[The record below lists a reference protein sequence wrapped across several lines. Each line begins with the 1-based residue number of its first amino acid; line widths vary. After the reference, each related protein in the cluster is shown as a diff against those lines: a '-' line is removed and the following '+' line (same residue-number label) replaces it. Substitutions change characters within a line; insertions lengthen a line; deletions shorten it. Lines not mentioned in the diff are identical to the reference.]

1 MGTRPR
7 IPRCP
12 RNPPPGCGDFAL
24 RECCKLKTILILGTL
39 LLSAVAFAADANGK
53 WKATVEGR
61 DGPIEVEYNFKV
73 EAEKVTGTV
82 LGPMGEAAIGEGSL
96 KNDEI
101 AFTVVAGERTI
112 PHKGKIT
119 DDEMKLT
126 LDFGERQMEVTAKRV
141 KP

>member
-1 MGTRPR
+1 
-7 IPRCP
+7 
-12 RNPPPGCGDFAL
+12 
-24 RECCKLKTILILGTL
+24 
-39 LLSAVAFAADANGK
+39 
-53 WKATVEGR
+53 
-61 DGPIEVEYNFKV
+61 
-73 EAEKVTGTV
+73 
-82 LGPMGEAAIGEGSL
+82 MGEAEIRDGSL
-96 KNDEI
+96 KDDEI

>member
-1 MGTRPR
+1 MR
-7 IPRCP
+7 
-12 RNPPPGCGDFAL
+12 
-24 RECCKLKTILILGTL
+24 TILVLATL

-61 DGPIEVEYNFKV
+61 DGPIEIEYIFKA
-73 EAEKVTGTV
+73 EAEKLSGTV
-82 LGPMGEAAIGEGSL
+82 LGPMGEAEIRAGSL
-96 KNDEI
+96 KGDEI
-101 AFTVVAGERTI
+101 AFTVVAGERSI

-126 LDFGERQMEVTAKRV
+126 LDFGERQMDVTAKRV